1 MNVHRPLLRVAL
13 AVWMVVV
20 AASLACLFTLL
31 LIRLGL
37 LNPPSVSVIHGPV
50 AITAEGERVY
60 ANGRR
65 RTFYSIWIVVR
76 PRTYRQIVKV
86 EVPNRGAPA
95 AWWCSRRSSRSARPR
110 GGRPRTERKATE
122 RKAEPL

>member
-60 ANGRR
+60 ANGRL

-86 EVPNRGAPA
+86 EVPNRGAPIA
-95 AWWCSRRSSRSARPR
+95 RRACRLVVQPPIIAQCSPPRRTP
-110 GGRPRTERKATE
+110 
-122 RKAEPL
+122 